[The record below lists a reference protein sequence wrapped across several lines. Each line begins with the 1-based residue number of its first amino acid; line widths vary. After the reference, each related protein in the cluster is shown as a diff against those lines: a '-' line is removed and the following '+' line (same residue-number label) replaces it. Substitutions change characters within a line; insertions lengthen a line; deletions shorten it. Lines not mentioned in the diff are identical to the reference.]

1 MRSGFLFVF
10 GINAMNRITV
20 SEGLITQLGGFTQ
33 PVELC
38 DAEGH
43 MVGHF
48 VPAEEGTSESGV
60 AEDCPYSA
68 EELDR
73 MRGEEGG
80 RGLSEI
86 WDSLGAS

>member
-1 MRSGFLFVF
+1 V
-10 GINAMNRITV
+10 MNRITV

-43 MVGHF
+43 AIGHF
-48 VPAEEGTSESGV
+48 VPATASSTSESGES
-60 AEDCPYSA
+60 EDCPYSA
-68 EELDR
+68 DELSR
-73 MRGEEGG
+73 MRSEEGG